1 MFQFYKNLKPL
12 HLYII
17 GTIFFLLSRVI
28 TSSFKAEF
36 TMLSVSLIIY
46 ILALVKYFKK

>member
-36 TMLSVSLIIY
+36 TIIS